1 MITIE
6 KSDKGQ
12 TNSDVKRILRLQ
24 NGDRLTRSEFE
35 RRYNAMPT
43 TKKAELIE
51 GVVYMPSPVNH
62 KAHGEPHANLL
73 TMLGVYRIG
82 TLGTE
87 LSDSATVRLDLDNEP
102 QPDILLRIQKAAGG
116 SSIVDK
122 DGYIQGSPEFIA
134 EIANSTASYDMHD
147 KLNAYRRNG
156 VQEYLVWL
164 VKDQQIRW
172 YHLEKGEYQQLEQDD
187 QGVVKSHALS
197 GLWLNTKALLDD
209 DLGAALATVQAGLQ
223 SPEHQA
229 FVNQLQEKLKE

>member
-51 GVVYMPSPVNH
+51 GVVYIPSPVNH

-164 VKDQQIRW
+164 VRISKYVGI
-172 YHLEKGEYQQLEQDD
+172 
-187 QGVVKSHALS
+187 
-197 GLWLNTKALLDD
+197 T
-209 DLGAALATVQAGLQ
+209 
-223 SPEHQA
+223 
-229 FVNQLQEKLKE
+229 